1 MNEHKTE
8 LVFVLDRSGSMHHLV
23 SDTIGGYNALLEKQ
37 KSEPGACLLTTV
49 LFDDRYEL
57 LHDRVPL
64 DSIRPMTEH
73 EYYARGNTAL
83 LDAIGSTIAKTASAL
98 CGTSEE
104 QRAKKVLFVI
114 VTDGLENAS
123 REYSAAR
130 VREMVSQKQAQDGWE
145 FLFLGANMDA
155 ISVAAQVGIQADR
168 AATYRADRV
177 GTSLN
182 YDVLSDAVGS
192 VRAGAPIGAQWK
204 QRIQEDS
211 KRTRKDR

>member
-1 MNEHKTE
+1 MNNNATE

-37 KSEPGACLLTTV
+37 KKEPGECVLTTV

-64 DSIRPMTEH
+64 ERIRPMTEH

-83 LDAIGSTIAKTASAL
+83 LDAIGQTIEKTAHAL
-98 CGTSEE
+98 QGIAEE
-104 QRAKKVLFVI
+104 QRAKRVLFVI

-130 VREMVSQKQAQDGWE
+130 VREMVSQKQERSGWE

-155 ISVAAQVGIQADR
+155 IQVASQFGIQADR
-168 AATYRADRV
+168 AVTYRADRA

-192 VRAGAPIGAQWK
+192 VRAGAPVGAQWK
-204 QRIQEDS
+204 KRIQEDS
-211 KRTRKDR
+211 KRK